1 MLMERKP
8 PGFWYGEKTSTDKLW
23 AQGLSP
29 LGHLYGWLVRQRF
42 DLYHPV
48 PMARP
53 VICVGN
59 LVAGGAGK
67 TPVVMALVDLLK
79 EAGYNP
85 HILTRGYGGSE
96 AGPLQVAPNRDTAE
110 DVGDEALLLVDKA
123 PTWVSR
129 IRPLGAQEAIDTGAN
144 LVVMD
149 DGFQNPSMYKNFS
162 IIVIDGGVG
171 FGNGRVMPA
180 GPLRE
185 EISFGLSRA
194 QAVVMIGDDKTDA
207 KAVIRRYMPEMPIF
221 QARLVPKAN
230 NSDVK
235 GKIVFAFAG
244 IGRPEKF
251 RETLEAEGAVIE
263 GWGSYPDH
271 MPYVEEDLRELV
283 TAATAVNAMI
293 LTTEKDHVR
302 LPASLKARIEKFAV
316 SLEWQDQASLVQLIQ
331 DTLQKYS

>member
-1 MLMERKP
+1 MLIERRP
-8 PGFWYGEKTSTDKLW
+8 PDFWYEEKTALDKFW
-23 AQGLSP
+23 SRALSP
-29 LGHLYGWLVRQRF
+29 FGIFYAWAVRQRF

-59 LVAGGAGK
+59 LVAGGSGK
-67 TPVVMALVDLLK
+67 TPVVMSLIDFLQD
-79 EAGYNP
+79 AGYNP

-110 DVGDEALLLVDKA
+110 DVGDEALLLVNKA

-129 IRPLGAQEAIDTGAN
+129 ARALGAQEAIDTGAN
-144 LVVMD
+144 IIVMD

-162 IIVIDGGVG
+162 ILVVDGGVG
-171 FGNGRVMPA
+171 FGNGKVMPA

-185 EISFGLSRA
+185 EISLGLSRA
-194 QAVVMIGDDKTDA
+194 QAVVIIGDDKTGA
-207 KAVIRRYMPEMPIF
+207 ENIIRRHVPDLPVFHAM
-221 QARLVPKAN
+221 LVPQPGN
-230 NSDVK
+230 PDVR
-235 GKIVFAFAG
+235 GQNIFAFAG

-271 MPYVEEDLRELV
+271 MPYTEEDLQEIFSAAE
-283 TAATAVNAMI
+283 TAGSMI
-293 LTTEKDHVR
+293 LTTEKDYVR
-302 LPASLKARIEKFAV
+302 LPARLKEKVKKFAV
-316 SLEWQDQASLVQLIQ
+316 ALEWQDSAGLVQLIK

>member
-1 MLMERKP
+1 MLIERRP
-8 PGFWYGEKTSTDKLW
+8 PDFWYGRKTFFDEALTL
-23 AQGLSP
+23 ALTP
-29 LGHLYGWLVRQRF
+29 LGCLYGWIVRQRF

-67 TPVVMALVDLLK
+67 TPVVMSLVDLLK
-79 EAGYNP
+79 GAGYNP

-129 IRPLGAQEAIDTGAN
+129 ARALGAQEAIDTGASII
-144 LVVMD
+144 VMD

-162 IIVIDGGVG
+162 LLVIDGGVG

-185 EISFGLSRA
+185 SLSLGLSRA
-194 QAVVMIGDDKTDA
+194 HA
-207 KAVIRRYMPEMPIF
+207 AVIIGEDKAGAEAAARKHVPDLPVF
-221 QARLVPKAN
+221 HARLVPRPGN
-230 NSDVK
+230 PDIR
-235 GKIVFAFAG
+235 GKEIYAFAG

-251 RETLEAEGAVIE
+251 RETLESEGAVME

-271 MPYVEEDLRELV
+271 LPYTEEDLRELFS
-283 TAATAVNAMI
+283 AAEAAGRMI
-293 LTTEKDHVR
+293 VTTEKDYVR
-302 LPASLKARIEKFAV
+302 LPASLKGRVHKFAV
-316 SLEWQDQASLVQLIQ
+316 TLEWQDAEGLVRFIK
-331 DTLQKYS
+331 DTLQRYS